1 MADPSSIGGSTA
13 GDILGVIDSFKNY
26 GQTVGNA
33 ASQTDALTKR
43 AQILSTAVGLLAGA
57 TKQGYSAWVN
67 YTQTMYDVSKMMN
80 LTISEA
86 ARLENRIESLSK
98 RTVYSQQQIADMM
111 KMQATNFSLASI
123 KAKEYDKVITEVN
136 AAFGAQGVQAMKTFG
151 QLAEKNLNYANLLAG
166 KQTSITKSAL
176 LLNAA
181 DVVGTEGALNLARL
195 MDQRKTGPT
204 GTNRYLE
211 RLYSAQLFQRSMSN
225 IQLEIGR
232 QAAPGVNVAART
244 GALVT
249 DATNAIGQSVGFGPL
264 ALGATALGA
273 KLIPGVYNSRDRG
286 FAYRLQQGQK
296 PFANQLEESDYYTRR
311 GRKAGLLL
319 SAEWGGITAGAGAA
333 GAANAELYARHM
345 QDPGANAGWEATRA
359 VGGLVGQA
367 AVGYGVSGKL
377 PGAIAGGVAYGA
389 GFAKVL
395 SDYQNAVD
403 KDAKS
408 RDKFENAETTFL
420 REMKLIPL
428 VFEQAVAEF
437 SAGVAYGKGRSAIA
451 EGGGADVATVAAEL
465 ALAMPAQQALLAAAQ
480 ASFAQ
485 GAAKYGAHEG
495 LSGDA
500 AKRSYLQT
508 TDGQKMWEAVQNYT
522 KATGDMALAT
532 IPLVSTL
539 TNLRVYMSEFIL
551 SLQTTTRQSSTITAP
566 STVKYAAESMDKLSE
581 ATGNIVKYFNDI
593 YADPTNVQGIQRAMQ
608 QLQKFGEVVQQ
619 AGRALVQ
626 VIDVA
631 KELPTSLKNL
641 GLTLDTQADIAETL
655 GLDPAV
661 IQSFRGRK
669 FQQAQAEYT
678 QLAYQGKQALDFRDQ
693 SRKAILEAKAT
704 MLGISPLKPLSPEE
718 IQAQAQMA
726 GASSGSSGINGIELS
741 EAIAAANR
749 EGRAAYN
756 KDRTNLY
763 GERNAGL
770 EKTKELQEE
779 LEREQKKLRIPD
791 SLRNKP
797 LTVNQLRALGKD
809 PRVAI
814 NIDSLKSQIEFYD
827 RVNRR
832 NSEKIQK
839 FEAAGATPYI
849 KQVPFSGG
857 DSGYNDA
864 VQAKMSELEEFNKLW
879 VDINGELD
887 EAKNAVGSANIG
899 AEAVHG
905 MLQNQSAAL
914 KKMAGA
920 YAEMYKFRGL
930 TGTSQLY
937 EAGLETRKRLTEI
950 LPMPASQQF
959 AVRAEE
965 IQWTKQRIPEVV
977 SMWEEAIAAFGEGSA
992 TAMGHA
998 NEYYSLVTKLAQS
1011 QMDLW
1016 GGFTGR
1022 LEAELD
1028 NFINGPADIL
1038 DWQPRAADVAGM
1050 DIPWQAKPFMRYG
1063 SYGQALNTGKPVI
1076 RDMNLIEGLLDATYK
1091 PGDVPLYGMASG
1103 IMGVKTTGAPEAG
1116 RSYVPIGKKLLD
1128 PTYQAQLNQM
1138 AADEDQGVSRSEKG
1152 MTNAFM
1158 NVFKQLSS
1166 NPSNP
1171 IPVRIM
1177 PESSA
1182 PQVSSMPL
1190 PPGYT
1195 NT

>member
-273 KLIPGVYNSRDRG
+273 KLIPGIYNSRDRG
-286 FAYRLQQGQK
+286 FAYRLRQGQK
-296 PFANQLEESDYYTRR
+296 PFANQLEEDAYNTRAQ
-311 GRKAGLLL
+311 RKAGLLL

-566 STVKYAAESMDKLSE
+566 STVKYATESMDKLSE
-581 ATGNIVKYFNDI
+581 ATGNIVKYFNEI
-593 YADPTNVQGIQRAMQ
+593 YSDPTNVQGIQRAMQ

-669 FQQAQAEYT
+669 FQQAQAEYN
-678 QLAYQGKQALDFRDQ
+678 QLAYQGAQALEFRNQ

-718 IQAQAQMA
+718 IQAQAQIA
-726 GASSGSSGINGIELS
+726 GSNAASSGSSGIETS
-741 EAIAAANR
+741 EAIAAARR
-749 EGRAAYN
+749 EGTATYN
-756 KDRTNLY
+756 KKRANLY
-763 GERNAGL
+763 RERTAVL
-770 EKTKELQEE
+770 EKTKELYEE
-779 LEREQKKLRIPD
+779 LENTKKARKYAGQERVDFKSKKDFDIDIANLEAQRDVYARETR
-791 SLRNKP
+791 R
-797 LTVNQLRALGKD
+797 
-809 PRVAI
+809 
-814 NIDSLKSQIEFYD
+814 KSEDI
-827 RVNRR
+827 R
-832 NSEKIQK
+832 K
-839 FEAAGATPYI
+839 FEATGATPFI
-849 KQVPFSGG
+849 KQVPISVG

-864 VQAKMSELEEFNKLW
+864 MQARRKELEDFNKLW

-887 EAKNAVGSANIG
+887 EAKNSVSSANIG

-905 MLQNQSAAL
+905 LLQNQSAAL